1 MKKSTIAENI
11 FHDINYDNY
20 IVQYQGDIESE
31 ISKKPDYYVTIINDK
46 YAIVSVKKDLEINM
60 SEETYFQSIVY
71 VNTSEMFF
79 TLQEISPIQASQ
91 VSLVQTGST
100 LDLTG
105 KGVNIA
111 IIDSGIDYLNEEFM
125 DANGETRIESI
136 WDQTIINTGQNESD
150 SVPFG
155 TVYRKSKINDAIK
168 AHKEGNSPYE
178 IVPSKDVIG
187 HGTNMSGIIGAIGKN
202 IDLKGVAPDCDFVV
216 VKLIEDFSYE
226 AQFEEITV
234 PVFNITSIFASLQ
247 FLYEYALRNY
257 KPMVIY
263 FPLGSSLGNHK
274 GNGILEEFIESISSN
289 SGIVV
294 VAGTGNQ
301 RDAGGHASG
310 IVSKVTGV
318 EASGAGVMEL
328 EVSPEQKNLWVEI
341 WTDLPNIMSLEI
353 LSPSGESTGIIPSII
368 NYTKYHNFIFE
379 RTLIKVNYYFPEE
392 NTGDELIRIRF
403 YDLQPGIWRLRVFA
417 NYILDGRYN
426 AWIPQKGI
434 TVGNTKFN
442 SPDPFGTITNPSNSI
457 YIATIAAY
465 NQNNNNIVDYSG
477 MASLDA
483 FVDRIDVAAGGVDAL
498 TVAPDNKTVVVN
510 GTSVAAAVVAGVC
523 AMLFQWGIVNGNDP
537 YIYSQTIRAY
547 LVKGTNKRPGDI
559 SPNPYW
565 GYGMLNVPKIFEN
578 MI

>member
-1 MKKSTIAENI
+1 
-11 FHDINYDNY
+11 
-20 IVQYQGDIESE
+20 
-31 ISKKPDYYVTIINDK
+31 
-46 YAIVSVKKDLEINM
+46 
-60 SEETYFQSIVY
+60 
-71 VNTSEMFF
+71 
-79 TLQEISPIQASQ
+79 
-91 VSLVQTGST
+91 
-100 LDLTG
+100 
-105 KGVNIA
+105 
-111 IIDSGIDYLNEEFM
+111 M
-125 DANGETRIESI
+125 DANGETRIECI
-136 WDQTIINTGQNESD
+136 WDQTIITTKQNESD

-155 TVYRKSKINDAIK
+155 TVYRKSKINNAIK
-168 AHKEGNSPYE
+168 AYREGKSPYE
-178 IVPSKDVIG
+178 IVPSKDEIG
-187 HGTNMSGIIGAIGKN
+187 HGTNMAGIIGATGKN
-202 IDLKGVAPDCDFVV
+202 PNLKGVAPECDFVV

-226 AQFEEITV
+226 AQFQETTV
-234 PVFNITSIFASLQ
+234 PVFNITSIFAALQ
-247 FLYEYALRNY
+247 FLYEYALTNY

-301 RDAGGHASG
+301 RDEGGHASG
-310 IVSKVTGV
+310 IVSKVSGV

-353 LSPSGESTGIIPSII
+353 LSPSGESTGIIPAII
-368 NYTKYHNFIFE
+368 NYTKDYTFIFE
-379 RTLIKVNYYFPEE
+379 KTSIKVNYYFPEE

-403 YDLQPGIWRLRVFA
+403 YNLQPGIWRLRVVA
-417 NYILDGRYN
+417 NYILNGRYN

-434 TVGNTKFN
+434 TVGNTRF
-442 SPDPFGTITNPSNSI
+442 SYPDPFGTITNPSNSI

-465 NQNNNNIVDYSG
+465 NQNNNNLVNYSG

-483 FVDRIDVAAGGVDAL
+483 FVDRIDVAAGGVNAL
-498 TVAPDNKTVVVN
+498 TVAPNNKTAVVN

-547 LVKGTNKRPGDI
+547 LAKGAI
-559 SPNPYW
+559 SKEWRYCP
-565 GYGMLNVPKIFEN
+565 
-578 MI
+578 